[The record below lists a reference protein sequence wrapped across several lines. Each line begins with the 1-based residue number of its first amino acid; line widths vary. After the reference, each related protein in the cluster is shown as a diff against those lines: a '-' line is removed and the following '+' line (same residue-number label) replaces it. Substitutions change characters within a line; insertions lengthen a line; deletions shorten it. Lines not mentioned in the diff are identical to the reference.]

1 MKDKLYKIVFL
12 NGHIYDWK
20 YISYI
25 ITEVTYSWSK
35 TLRGRTMPYDSRFA
49 TDHMELIQ
57 DMINNRLLEEI
68 WEEHRYFKKSDF
80 KGWKPTSLFIE
91 LIDSMAKNAILED
104 VKLIFWEEIE
114 NYGRNTEE

>member
-1 MKDKLYKIVFL
+1 
-12 NGHIYDWK
+12 
-20 YISYI
+20 
-25 ITEVTYSWSK
+25 
-35 TLRGRTMPYDSRFA
+35 MPYDSRFA